1 MNKIIKQAVA
11 PQTQPILK
19 DAFDII
25 DNTEIRW
32 LSSAGIMI
40 NSHGTVIMIDPLL
53 EGFDLPL
60 LVDMPIKSSDVP
72 NLDGVLITHCD
83 NDHFS
88 RITCKNLSKVC
99 KEYHGPHYVAELM
112 NEEGL
117 KGIGHDIY
125 ETFTLGNLN
134 IKLTPA
140 DHAWQNESS
149 KYSKIRKF
157 EFEDYCGFWIDTP
170 EGTIWLPGDSR
181 LLKEHLEMPAPDV
194 ILLDFSD
201 NSWHIGLDNAIK
213 LANTYPNA
221 ELILIHWGTV
231 DAPEMN
237 AFNGDPESLNGRII
251 NPNRINIVAPGEKF
265 TLKSVLIINTIL
277 IKK

>member
-1 MNKIIKQAVA
+1 MNKIMKQAVA
-11 PQTQPILK
+11 PQTQPILN
-19 DAFDII
+19 DAFAAI
-25 DNTEIRW
+25 DNTEIYW

-88 RITCKNLSKVC
+88 RVTCKNLSKVC

-125 ETFTLGNLN
+125 ETFKIGNLN

-157 EFEDYCGFWIDTP
+157 KFEDYCGFWIDTP

-181 LLKEHLEMPAPDV
+181 LLKEHLEMPSPDV

-213 LANTYPNA
+213 LANTYSNA

-231 DAPEMN
+231 DAPDMN
-237 AFNGDPESLNGRII
+237 AFNANPESLTGRVV
-251 NPNRINIVAPGEKF
+251 NPERINILAAGEVFK
-265 TLKSVLIINTIL
+265 LENK
-277 IKK
+277 

>member
-1 MNKIIKQAVA
+1 MIMKNNKKQAVA
-11 PQTQPILK
+11 PKTMPILR
-19 DAFDII
+19 DAFDKIN
-25 DNTEIRW
+25 NTEIRW

-60 LVDMPIKSSDVP
+60 LVDMPIKSKDVP
-72 NLDGVLITHCD
+72 NLDAVLITHCD

-88 RITCKNLSKVC
+88 RTTCKNIANVC
-99 KEYHGPHYVAELM
+99 KAYHGPHYVAELM
-112 NEEGL
+112 NKEGL
-117 KGIGHDIY
+117 NGIGHDIY
-125 ETFTLGNLN
+125 ESFKVGNLN
-134 IKLTPA
+134 VKLTPA

-157 EFEDYCGFWIDTP
+157 QFEDYCGFWIDTP

-181 LLKEHLEMPAPDV
+181 LLKEQLEMPSPDV

-201 NSWHIGLDNAIK
+201 NSWHIGLDGAIK

-237 AFNGDPESLNGRII
+237 AFNGNPEDLKGKII
-251 NPNRINIVAPGEKF
+251 NPGRINILAAGEAFK
-265 TLKSVLIINTIL
+265 LKS
-277 IKK
+277 K